1 MNIIHFSTF
10 CEGFGSGAG
19 LIIAIG
25 AQNAFVLKQG
35 ILRRHLFITAA
46 ICSLIDI
53 LLITAGVLGLGA
65 MITGIPVLM
74 IAVTI
79 GGSIFL
85 IVYGIRSFLT
95 AWKPKVLDDGVET
108 KNPVTLKATILTLLA
123 FSLLNPHVYLDT
135 VILLGSIGARHPVS
149 QRISFIT
156 GASTASVLWFFGL
169 AYGSA
174 VLTPLFRKKLTWR
187 ILNLLIGCV
196 MLLIAVKLIQFAM
209 DKLF

>member
-35 ILRRHLFITAA
+35 ILRRHLFITAV

-65 MITGIPVLM
+65 MITGIPLLM

-95 AWKPKVLDDGVET
+95 AWKPKVLNDGVET